1 MATVSTHATQ
11 ANRPTTV
18 SAAVLITV
26 IMNVVSLPLFM
37 VLPGSEDIPTAAI
50 VLGLVAGAVSLISAW
65 AMWNLRR
72 WGAIVTFVLTL
83 LNMLASLPA
92 FGDPPSNWVIGAIAV
107 SIPPTIVALVLTAHP
122 TSRRAYR

>member
-1 MATVSTHATQ
+1 MATVSTHATKS
-11 ANRPTTV
+11 NRPATV

-26 IMNVVSLPLFM
+26 ILNVVSLPIFIL
-37 VLPGSEDIPTAAI
+37 LPGSEDIPDAAI
-50 VLGLVAGAVSLISAW
+50 VVGLVVSVISLISAW

-72 WGAIVTFVLTL
+72 WGAIATFVLTL
-83 LNMLASLPA
+83 LNMLSALPA